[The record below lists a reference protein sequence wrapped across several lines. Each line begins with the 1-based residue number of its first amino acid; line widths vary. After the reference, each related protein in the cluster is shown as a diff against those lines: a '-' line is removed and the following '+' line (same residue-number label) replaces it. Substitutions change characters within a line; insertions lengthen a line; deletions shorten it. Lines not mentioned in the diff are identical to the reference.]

1 MFKNYN
7 RNENIINSSL
17 DLKGKI
23 LINNV
28 TFKYNHNEQSLQ
40 KNDNICVTLKKKMC
54 WQNFIYDNNDEIHGK
69 LEGAISDFVKSG
81 FVEIINYRERQKIQM
96 IALVIAINKTTITV
110 IDLFFM
116 IWMNLLIYTIIKI
129 L

>member
-1 MFKNYN
+1 MK
-7 RNENIINSSL
+7 E
-17 DLKGKI
+17 KI

-40 KNDNICVTLKKKMC
+40 KNDNICITLKRKCVDKI
-54 WQNFIYDNNDEIHGK
+54 FIYDNNDKIHGK
-69 LEGAISDFVKSG
+69 LEGAIPGFVKSG

-96 IALVIAINKTTITV
+96 IALIIAINKITITV
-110 IDLFFM
+110 IDLFF
-116 IWMNLLIYTIIKI
+116 IIEMNLLIYTIIKI